1 MGKTRLPYVL
11 TEKGMKP
18 MLQGNKPYV
27 LSRGEGKPVWF
38 MGALITYKAEGETTT
53 NGFGLLEFVL
63 PAGFAPPPHIHHRE
77 EEALYILE
85 GTLTVT
91 CGDQTFTATPGSFV
105 YIPRGIVHGFQ
116 VEGEKPARVLMINTP
131 TGLEHYFEE
140 VGEPARELTLPPP
153 EPPNVEKML
162 ALMAKYHIEA
172 VGPPPQES

>member
-1 MGKTRLPYVL
+1 MS
-11 TEKGMKP
+11 
-18 MLQGNKPYV
+18 QGNKPYM

-38 MGALITYKAEGETTT
+38 MGTLITFKAEGETTA

-77 EEALYILE
+77 DEAFYILE

-105 YIPRGIVHGFQ
+105 YQPRGIAHGFQ
-116 VEGEKPARVLMINTP
+116 VEGDQPAKVLMITIP
-131 TGLEHYFEE
+131 TGVEHYFEE
-140 VGEPARELTLPPP
+140 MGEPAKELTLPPP